1 MIYFILQMMNLR
13 GLELGKVGKSTIS
26 LYFAD
31 TVSIWRT

>member
-13 GLELGKVGKSTIS
+13 GLELGNVGRSTIS

-31 TVSIWRT
+31 TINI